1 MMVLPSASLEG
12 RWRAGA
18 DQFARLGTDAAE
30 AVRPA
35 ALEIVGVAGSEDAAF
50 AIDGHLESAAE
61 NDAAFLSIV
70 NQRDTSG
77 VTTRFVAL
85 LQDLERAAEQVIADL
100 SKGDRSLADF
110 TQLVGAVK
118 RLARPVG
125 FEREEFRHSH
135 RDAIQDA
142 LERADRGIHLVGLDE
157 RDRRVGHPG
166 ALGKLTLGEFVAAA
180 DDAQP
185 VADIDAHRR
194 PKVQD

>member
-1 MMVLPSASLEG
+1 M
-12 RWRAGA
+12 
-18 DQFARLGTDAAE
+18 
-30 AVRPA
+30 
-35 ALEIVGVAGSEDAAF
+35 
-50 AIDGHLESAAE
+50 
-61 NDAAFLSIV
+61 

-77 VTTRFVAL
+77 VATPFVAL

-180 DDAQP
+180 DEAQP

-194 PKVQD
+194 PKVQDLAVYGVADRTNGINWV